1 MEQYIY
7 SIIYTFIYILLCKM
21 FVGIFAKKRE
31 KVSMYVL
38 STILIVLVAFDYA
51 ASLLFVKYNAVKQI
65 IVVLFGTVGMWFCFE
80 LTLLKSGLIV
90 LLYQGLCFVTDYI
103 AWVGLQRLLIIDIA
117 KTTILELFMGILS
130 EMIVF
135 SFIIVLRR
143 YFALDSAESL
153 TNVEWAR
160 FSVFPIFTMVGIIA
174 IVVNFDGLT
183 SKRQINTLLYLA
195 FAMLILNI
203 FVFYLI
209 RDAIK
214 REVQIRKER
223 LFLERAKSE
232 TAMYRQIS
240 ENLDQQKKRE
250 HEYKNEMMVIATLL
264 KQNELDKLNT
274 YIAKYTDEIA
284 HQLDSI
290 DTNNVIVNAILNVKY
305 EEARKKGILFV
316 FKVNDLSGL
325 EMEDQDIVVILSNML
340 NNAMEACE
348 KCKGKRV
355 VKVKAVKEKGKVIFS
370 VINSIE
376 EKPKMVNGRYIT
388 TKKER
393 CSHGIGIENVKESVN
408 KYSGNCAI
416 RYDEKQFYFVVY
428 LPNSGK

>member
-1 MEQYIY
+1 MEKYIY

-21 FVGIFAKKRE
+21 FVGIFVKKRE
-31 KVSMYVL
+31 KVSIYIL
-38 STILIVLVAFDYA
+38 STILIFLVAFDYA
-51 ASLLFVKYNAVKQI
+51 ASIMLVEYTAVKQI

-80 LTLLKSGLIV
+80 ITLLKSGLIV
-90 LLYQGLCFVTDYI
+90 LLYQGLCFVTDYL
-103 AWVGLQRLLIIDIA
+103 AWVGLQKLLIIDIA
-117 KTTILELFMGILS
+117 KTTMLELFMGILS
-130 EMIVF
+130 EMMVF
-135 SFIIVLRR
+135 CFIIVLRR

-183 SKRQINTLLYLA
+183 SERQVNTLLYLA

-203 FVFYLI
+203 FVFYLL

-214 REVQIRKER
+214 REVLIREER

-264 KQNELDKLNT
+264 KQNELEKLNT
-274 YIAKYTDEIA
+274 YIERYTDEIA
-284 HQLDSI
+284 HQLDAI

-305 EEARKKGILFV
+305 EEARKKSILFV

-348 KCKGKRV
+348 KCKEKRV
-355 VKVKAVKEKGKVIFS
+355 VKVKAVREEGKVIFS

-388 TKKER
+388 TKKDSR
-393 CSHGIGIENVKESVN
+393 FHGMGIENVKESVN
-408 KYSGNCAI
+408 KYSGTCVI

-428 LPNSGK
+428 LPNPGK